1 MGGNTQTCERTQAPN
16 TTSNGG
22 DASRV
27 GIEIGVRH
35 ERYCC

>member
-27 GIEIGVRH
+27 GIE
-35 ERYCC
+35 ERGKYEFC

>member
-1 MGGNTQTCERTQAPN
+1 MGGNTQTCERAQAPN

-27 GIEIGVRH
+27 GIEIGVKYKRN
-35 ERYCC
+35 YC